1 MGAVGALLSRWS
13 STRVRRHSRMRWL
26 CKLGVFLGGAAVAL
40 GAATLLG
47 GVLVISPY
55 TLVD

>member
-1 MGAVGALLSRWS
+1 MGAVGALLSHWS
-13 STRVRRHSRMRWL
+13 STRVRRHSRMWWL
-26 CKLGVFLGGAAVAL
+26 CKLGV
-40 GAATLLG
+40 LLG